1 MSFIKKNFSLPV
13 LWEAINRLADGK
25 WSVFA
30 DKAGIP
36 QSTFKQWL
44 DEIAEP
50 KRDNLKKLLNFT
62 SLKEKDFYPGEE
74 KESISVGESQAI
86 YGIPDKKELH
96 RSIDTIL
103 ASKDRDTIQAL
114 DMNIKVFLN
123 KVIDKKICEDEIVKL
138 KNQMNILQN
147 KVNLFIK
154 EDREK
159 KKEVS
164 E

>member
-1 MSFIKKNFSLPV
+1 MSFKDKLNEFINKGFRGNIAEFSRASGFPRTTV
-13 LWEAINRLADGK
+13 AS
-25 WSVFA
+25 WSE
-30 DKAGIP
+30 GI
-36 QSTFKQWL
+36 S
-44 DEIAEP
+44 EP

-62 SLKEKDFYPGEE
+62 GLKEKDFYPEEE

-86 YGIPDKKELH
+86 YGIPDKKELY
-96 RSIDTIL
+96 RSIDIIL
-103 ASKDRDTIQAL
+103 ESRDRDTIQAL
-114 DMNIKVFLN
+114 DMNIKVFLS